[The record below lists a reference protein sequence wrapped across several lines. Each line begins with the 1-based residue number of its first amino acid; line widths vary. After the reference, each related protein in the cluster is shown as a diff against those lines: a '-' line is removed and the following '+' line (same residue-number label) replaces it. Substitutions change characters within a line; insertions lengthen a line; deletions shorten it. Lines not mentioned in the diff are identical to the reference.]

1 MSLICCPL
9 DLPLSKSSFE
19 QLMSSLQ
26 DPIQQRQASCAVSTG
41 MICGLLKQAS
51 EELLVLDIG

>member
-1 MSLICCPL
+1 MSLAYCPL
-9 DLPLSKSSFE
+9 DRPLSKSFE

-26 DPIQQRQASCAVSTG
+26 DPIQQRHASCAVSTR
-41 MICGLLKQAS
+41 MICGLLKEAS